1 MVVASATGIVCRKL
15 MMENN
20 SGSATVKRRFLRPKI
35 LALIGAIVI
44 LLIGVAV
51 VAFNHSGSK
60 TILAGDMPTFVVER
74 KPLTISVTES
84 GTIQARE
91 QIILKN
97 EVEGK
102 TTILTLVEEGTRVKK
117 GDLLVELDAS
127 ELIDARVDQ
136 QIRVQNAEA
145 SFIGARENLAVV
157 ENQAKS
163 DVDKATL
170 ALDFAKQDL
179 RKYVE
184 GEYLNQ
190 RKEMESQITLA
201 KEELQTAEEKLK
213 WSQKLAEKEYISQTE
228 LQIDELSAHKNKLN
242 LELAE
247 NNLRLLEDFTH
258 PRNLAK
264 LESDV
269 NQAEMALERTNRKA
283 KADVVQAEAEL
294 KAKESEFERQKD
306 KLKKNEEQIS
316 KTKIYAPADGL
327 VIYATSAKSRGF
339 RGNEEPLVE
348 GREVREQEE
357 LIYLPTATA
366 VKAVVKI
373 HETSLQKVK
382 VGLPVVVTVDALPGK
397 TFTGR
402 VEKIAPLPDAQM
414 VWMNPDLK
422 VYNTEVYL
430 EGEGDYL
437 RTGMSCKA
445 EIIIEKYEDVVQI
458 PVQAVLRIGG
468 EPTVY
473 VLKGREFE
481 PRKVKTGLDNNRM
494 IRIIEGLREGEVV
507 LLTPPLAPA
516 TVEQSAEKAVGETP
530 AGEAVTE
537 QKARPSSVE
546 SVEEAG
552 TGKIE
557 QERPRP
563 EAGPSPEQMQKMRER
578 FENMSPEEREAEMRK
593 MRERFENMSDEEKA
607 EMRKRGMG
615 RRPNQAGEGE

>member
-1 MVVASATGIVCRKL
+1 
-15 MMENN
+15 MEGN
-20 SGSATVKRRFLRPKI
+20 SGTTTDKMRFLQPKI
-35 LALIGAIVI
+35 LVPAAIVVFMLIGI
-44 LLIGVAV
+44 AV

-60 TILAGDMPTFVVER
+60 TILAGDMPTFTV
-74 KPLTISVTES
+74 KKGPLRISVTES

-91 QIILKN
+91 QIILKC
-97 EVEGK
+97 EVEGR

-117 GDLLVELDAS
+117 GDLLVELDS
-127 ELIDARVDQ
+127 SDLIDARVDQ

-163 DVDKATL
+163 DIDKAEL
-170 ALDFAKQDL
+170 AFDFAKQDL
-179 RKYVE
+179 KKYIE
-184 GEYLNQ
+184 GEYQNE
-190 RKEMESQITLA
+190 RKKMESEITLA

-213 WSQKLAEKEYISQTE
+213 WSQKLFEKEYISQTE
-228 LQIDELSAHKNKLN
+228 LQIDELAAHKNKLD

-306 KLKKNEEQIS
+306 KLKKNEEQIA

-327 VIYATSAKSRGF
+327 VIYATSAKTQGW
-339 RGNEEPLVE
+339 RGNQEPLIE

-366 VKAVVKI
+366 VKAVVKV

-382 VGLPVVVTVDALPGK
+382 AGLPVVVTVDALPGK
-397 TFTGR
+397 VFTGR

-430 EGEGDYL
+430 EGGGDYL

-445 EIIIEKYEDVVQI
+445 EIIIEDYKDVTYI
-458 PVQAVLRIGG
+458 PVQAVLRVSGK
-468 EPTVY
+468 PTVY
-473 VLKGREFE
+473 VQGGRGFE
-481 PRKVKTGLDNNRM
+481 PREVEIGLDNNRM
-494 IRIIEGLREGEVV
+494 IRIIKGLQAGEVV
-507 LLTPPLAPA
+507 LLTPPLAPS
-516 TVEQSAEKAVGETP
+516 TVEQGAGRVVSEAPAAEVG
-530 AGEAVTE
+530 TE
-537 QKARPSSVE
+537 QKVRTGSGE
-546 SVEEAG
+546 SAEEFN
-552 TGKIE
+552 TEQVE
-557 QERPRP
+557 QERPK
-563 EAGPSPEQMQKMRER
+563 AGADSTGSPQGVEPASERKRKR
-578 FENMSPEEREAEMRK
+578 FENMSDEEKAK
-593 MRERFENMSDEEKA
+593 MQERFENMSDEEKA

-615 RRPNQAGEGE
+615 RRQKQAGEGE

>member
-1 MVVASATGIVCRKL
+1 
-15 MMENN
+15 MENN
-20 SGSATVKRRFLRPKI
+20 SGPTTVNKRFLRPKL
-35 LALIGAIVI
+35 LALAGAAAI

-51 VAFNHSGSK
+51 VAFNHSGAK
-60 TILAGDMPTFVVER
+60 TILAGDMPTFAVKR
-74 KPLTISVTES
+74 GPLRISVTES

-91 QIILKN
+91 QIILKC

-127 ELIDARVDQ
+127 ALIDERVDHE
-136 QIRVQNAEA
+136 IRVQNTEA
-145 SFIGARENLAVV
+145 AFVGARENLAVA

-163 DVDKATL
+163 DIDKAEL
-170 ALDFAKQDL
+170 VFDFAKQDL
-179 RKYVE
+179 KKYIE
-184 GEYLNQ
+184 GEYQNE
-190 RKEMESQITLA
+190 RKKMESEITLA
-201 KEELQTAEEKLK
+201 KEQLQTAEEKLK
-213 WSQKLAEKEYISQTE
+213 WSQKLKEKEYISQTE
-228 LQIDELSAHKNKLN
+228 LQIDELSAHKNRLD
-242 LELAE
+242 LDLAE

-269 NQAEMALERTNRKA
+269 NQAEMALERTSRKA
-283 KADVVQAEAEL
+283 KADVVQAEAGL
-294 KAKESEFERQKD
+294 KAKESEFEREKD
-306 KLKKNEEQIS
+306 KLKKNEEQIA

-327 VIYATSAKSRGF
+327 VIYATSAKTQGF
-339 RGNEEPLVE
+339 RGSQEPLIE

-382 VGLPVVVTVDALPGK
+382 PGLPVVVTIDALPGK

-402 VEKIAPLPDAQM
+402 VEKIAPLPDGQM
-414 VWMNPDLK
+414 IWMNPDLK

-430 EGEGDYL
+430 ESEGDYL

-445 EIIIEKYEDVVQI
+445 EIIIEEYDDVIYI
-458 PVQAVLRIGG
+458 PVQAVLRVGG

-473 VLKGREFE
+473 VQKGGEFE
-481 PRKVKTGLDNNRM
+481 PRKVKIGLDNNRM
-494 IRIIEGLREGEVV
+494 IRIIEGLQAGEVV
-507 LLTPPLAPA
+507 LLTPPLSPS
-516 TVEQSAEKAVGETP
+516 TVEQGGEKASEMPAAKVG
-530 AGEAVTE
+530 TE
-537 QKARPSSVE
+537 QKARTTGGEGVK
-546 SVEEAG
+546 EAG
-552 TGKIE
+552 AEKIE
-557 QERPRP
+557 QGRPKG
-563 EAGPSPEQMQKMRER
+563 EPSAEQMQ
-578 FENMSPEEREAEMRK
+578 K

-615 RRPNQAGEGE
+615 RRQKQAGEGE

>member
-1 MVVASATGIVCRKL
+1 
-15 MMENN
+15 MENN
-20 SGSATVKRRFLRPKI
+20 SGSATGKMRFLRPKF
-35 LALIGAIVI
+35 LALIGIVLL
-44 LLIGVAV
+44 LLIGIAV
-51 VAFNHSGSK
+51 VAFDHSGSK
-60 TILAGDMPTFVVER
+60 VDLSGDMPSFTVER
-74 KPLTISVTES
+74 GPLRISVTES

-91 QIILKN
+91 QIILKC

-102 TTILTLVEEGTRVKK
+102 TTILTLVEEGSRVKK
-117 GDLLVELDAS
+117 GDLLVELDS
-127 ELIDARVDQ
+127 STLLDAKIDQ

-145 SFIGARENLAVV
+145 AFVGARENLAVV

-163 DVDKATL
+163 DVDKADL
-170 ALDFAKQDL
+170 AFDFAKQDL

-213 WSQKLAEKEYISQTE
+213 WSQKLKEKEYISETE
-228 LQIDELSAHKNKLN
+228 LQIDELSAHKNKLD

-269 NQAEMALERTNRKA
+269 NQADMALERTNRKA

-294 KAKESEFERQKD
+294 KAKESEFGRQQD
-306 KLKKNEEQIS
+306 KLKKNEEQIA

-327 VIYATSAKSRGF
+327 VIYATSARSRG
-339 RGNEEPLVE
+339 RGNEEPLTE
-348 GREVREQEE
+348 GSAVNEQQE

-366 VKAVVKI
+366 VKAVVKV

-382 VGLPVVVTVDALPGK
+382 PGLPVVVAVDALPGR

-414 VWMNPDLK
+414 VWLNPDLK
-422 VYNTEVYL
+422 VYNAEVYL

-445 EIIIEKYEDVVQI
+445 EIIIEEYNDVVYI
-458 PVQAVLRIGG
+458 PVQAVLRVGG

-473 VLKGREFE
+473 VLKDGEFE
-481 PRKVKTGLDNNRM
+481 PRKVEIGLDNNRM
-494 IRIIEGLREGEVV
+494 IRIIQGLQTGEVV

-516 TVEQSAEKAVGETP
+516 TVEQGAERAISETP
-530 AGEAVTE
+530 AGEAGTE
-537 QKARPSSVE
+537 QKARPIGGEGVRE
-546 SVEEAG
+546 PG
-552 TGKIE
+552 TEKVE
-557 QERPRP
+557 QERPKG
-563 EAGPSPEQMQKMRER
+563 EKELTAEQKQKMRER
-578 FENMSPEEREAEMRK
+578 FEKMTDEEKQEMRK
-593 MRERFENMSDEEKA
+593 NRMG
-607 EMRKRGMG
+607 KRQQQTG
-615 RRPNQAGEGE
+615 AGE

>member
-1 MVVASATGIVCRKL
+1 
-15 MMENN
+15 MENN
-20 SGSATVKRRFLRPKI
+20 SGSATGKMRFLRPKF
-35 LALIGAIVI
+35 LALIGIVLL
-44 LLIGVAV
+44 LLIGIAV
-51 VAFNHSGSK
+51 VAFDHSGSK
-60 TILAGDMPTFVVER
+60 TILAGDMPTFVVKR
-74 KPLTISVTES
+74 GPLRISVTES

-91 QIILKN
+91 QIILKC

-102 TTILTLVEEGTRVKK
+102 TTILTLVEEGSRVKK
-117 GDLLVELDAS
+117 GDLLVELDS
-127 ELIDARVDQ
+127 SQLLDARVDQ

-145 SFIGARENLAVV
+145 AFVGARENLAVV

-163 DVDKATL
+163 DVDKADL
-170 ALDFAKQDL
+170 AFEFAKQDL

-184 GEYLNQ
+184 GEYQNT
-190 RKEMESQITLA
+190 RREAESRITLA
-201 KEELQTAEEKLK
+201 KEELQTTEEKLK
-213 WSQKLAEKEYISQTE
+213 WSQKLFEKEYISQTE
-228 LQIDELSAHKNKLN
+228 LQIDELSTHKNKLN

-269 NQAEMALERTNRKA
+269 NQADMALERTNRKA

-294 KAKESEFERQKD
+294 RAKESEFGRQQD
-306 KLKKNEEQIS
+306 KLKKNEEQIV

-327 VIYATSAKSRGF
+327 VIYATSAKSRGW
-339 RGNEEPLVE
+339 RGSEEPLTE

-366 VKAVVKI
+366 VKAVVKV

-382 VGLPVVVTVDALPGK
+382 PGLPVVVAVDALPGR

-422 VYNTEVYL
+422 IYNTEVYL

-445 EIIIEKYEDVVQI
+445 EIIIEEYDDVIYI
-458 PVQAVLRIGG
+458 PVQAVLRVGG

-473 VLKGREFE
+473 VLKGGEFE
-481 PRKVKTGLDNNRM
+481 PRKVEIGLDNNRM
-494 IRIIEGLREGEVV
+494 IRIIRGLQVGEVV

-516 TVEQSAEKAVGETP
+516 TVEQGAERAISETP
-530 AGEAVTE
+530 AGGAGTE
-537 QKARPSSVE
+537 QKARPIDKE
-546 SVEEAG
+546 GGKEPG
-552 TGKIE
+552 TEKVE
-557 QERPRP
+557 QERPKG
-563 EAGPSPEQMQKMRER
+563 EKELTAEQRQKMRER
-578 FENMSPEEREAEMRK
+578 FEKMTDEEKQEMRK
-593 MRERFENMSDEEKA
+593 NR
-607 EMRKRGMG
+607 MG
-615 RRPNQAGEGE
+615 RRQQQTGAGE

>member
-1 MVVASATGIVCRKL
+1 
-15 MMENN
+15 MENN
-20 SGSATVKRRFLRPKI
+20 SGSATGKMRFLRPKF
-35 LALIGAIVI
+35 LALIGIALL
-44 LLIGVAV
+44 LLIGIAV
-51 VAFNHSGSK
+51 VAFDHSSSK
-60 TILAGDMPTFVVER
+60 VALSSDMPSFAVER
-74 KPLTISVTES
+74 GPLRISVTES

-91 QIILKN
+91 QIILKC

-117 GDLLVELDAS
+117 GDLLVELDSSA
-127 ELIDARVDQ
+127 LLDARVDQ

-145 SFIGARENLAVV
+145 AFVGARENLAVV
-157 ENQAKS
+157 ENQARS
-163 DVDKATL
+163 DVNKAEL
-170 ALDFAKQDL
+170 AFDFAKQDL

-213 WSQKLAEKEYISQTE
+213 WSQKLFEKEYISQTE

-258 PRNLAK
+258 PRELAE

-306 KLKKNEEQIS
+306 KLKKNEEQIA

-339 RGNEEPLVE
+339 RGNEEPLTE
-348 GREVREQEE
+348 GSAVNEQQE

-366 VKAVVKI
+366 VKAVVKV

-382 VGLPVVVTVDALPGK
+382 PGLPVVVAVDALPGR

-422 VYNTEVYL
+422 IYNTEVYL

-445 EIIIEKYEDVVQI
+445 EIIIEEYGDVIYI
-458 PVQAVLRIGG
+458 PVQAVLRVGG

-473 VLKGREFE
+473 VQSGKGFE
-481 PRKVKTGLDNNRM
+481 PRKVEIGLDNNRM
-494 IRIIEGLREGEVV
+494 IRIIQGLQTGEVV

-516 TVEQSAEKAVGETP
+516 TVEQGAERAISETP
-530 AGEAVTE
+530 AGEAGTE
-537 QKARPSSVE
+537 QKARPIGGEGVRE
-546 SVEEAG
+546 QG
-552 TGKIE
+552 TEKVE
-557 QERPRP
+557 QERPKG
-563 EAGPSPEQMQKMRER
+563 EKELTAEQRQKMREK
-578 FENMSPEEREAEMRK
+578 FEK
-593 MRERFENMSDEEKA
+593 MSDEEKE
-607 EMRKRGMG
+607 EMRKKRVG
-615 RRPNQAGEGE
+615 RRQQQTGAGE